1 MEKANRGR
9 ANSAFNRYKPH
20 SWECEFLLSALTRRL
35 RPARGVFRSTAPAAA
50 ARGRW
55 RGTGRDGAVLPGPR
69 AAPQRSAAGRAAAPG
84 WAAML
89 GECGAVG
96 SAGASL
102 RGRRSRPDS
111 RVPIVA
117 SRRGGAGCSAG
128 GLVCFSEVYLYFFL
142 GSPVV
147 ACPGSAHGALRW
159 RAAAHLCHRAFLN
172 AVFCK
177 LGIPALGPPLQ
188 LLQLR
193 SWLSSVSHSP

>member
-35 RPARGVFRSTAPAAA
+35 TPARGVFRSTAPAAA

-69 AAPQRSAAGRAAAPG
+69 AAPERSAAGRAAAPG

-102 RGRRSRPDS
+102 RGCRSRPDS
-111 RVPIVA
+111 RLPARRCRVFCWR
-117 SRRGGAGCSAG
+117 SRVFFGSLFVFFSRKPRRCVSGLSARGAPLACSR
-128 GLVCFSEVYLYFFL
+128 
-142 GSPVV
+142 SPVPSRV
-147 ACPGSAHGALRW
+147 SQR
-159 RAAAHLCHRAFLN
+159 R
-172 AVFCK
+172 
-177 LGIPALGPPLQ
+177 
-188 LLQLR
+188 LL
-193 SWLSSVSHSP
+193 

>member
-1 MEKANRGR
+1 MFFAAQPQRRPHGGGGAGRG
-9 ANSAFNRYKPH
+9 
-20 SWECEFLLSALTRRL
+20 
-35 RPARGVFRSTAPAAA
+35 
-50 ARGRW
+50 
-55 RGTGRDGAVLPGPR
+55 GTGRCCPAPGRPRSARRQEGPQPR
-69 AAPQRSAAGRAAAPG
+69 AGPLCS
-84 WAAML
+84 
-89 GECGAVG
+89 V
-96 SAGASL
+96 SAGLWGL
-102 RGRRSRPDS
+102 REHRFGDAG

-128 GLVCFSEVYLYFFL
+128 GLVCFSEVYSYFFL